1 MNLKLFFIGLLFL
14 ANPNINIIDIIP
26 DFIGLGI
33 VWFSITKISDLSSD
47 IYIARRGVAKL
58 FWTELA
64 KLLSFIWLIIYS
76 SDSGFFLVF
85 TFIFTIIEL
94 IFFIPTINSFMNG
107 TMILSTKYDG
117 NKSVSS
123 LQSAGRATIVFI
135 ILRNILTLLPQLAY
149 LYIEDGVGYVLEP
162 YIGIVIILSAFLQLI
177 AGIIWIIKLA
187 GCYNILK
194 TDFLFLDNM
203 KTDYQENIFPDRSRF
218 IKRSLKTGFM
228 FLGAFVLLSF
238 NIFFDGK
245 PLIPRCLSAV
255 SCLLMMFV
263 MRKYVKSNFLI
274 SVCAAVLGIV
284 STAAELYARYFA
296 SKYYY
301 LGISKSVEAYSMF
314 KKHVILAGINSA
326 VMCVLIILI
335 FIMLLRIISDHTGID
350 RHNELESIIIKEQ
363 SHKKDLRKLC
373 IAWLVFGIICAI
385 DTAVYSACLYLW
397 QPYWIIDLILYIIWF
412 AVTVNL
418 ISKIN
423 ESIER
428 KYL

>member
-76 SDSGFFLVF
+76 TDSGFFLVF

-162 YIGIVIILSAFLQLI
+162 YIGIVIILSAF
-177 AGIIWIIKLA
+177 
-187 GCYNILK
+187 
-194 TDFLFLDNM
+194 
-203 KTDYQENIFPDRSRF
+203 
-218 IKRSLKTGFM
+218 
-228 FLGAFVLLSF
+228 
-238 NIFFDGK
+238 
-245 PLIPRCLSAV
+245 
-255 SCLLMMFV
+255 
-263 MRKYVKSNFLI
+263 
-274 SVCAAVLGIV
+274 
-284 STAAELYARYFA
+284 
-296 SKYYY
+296 
-301 LGISKSVEAYSMF
+301 YS
-314 KKHVILAGINSA
+314 
-326 VMCVLIILI
+326 
-335 FIMLLRIISDHTGID
+335 
-350 RHNELESIIIKEQ
+350 
-363 SHKKDLRKLC
+363 
-373 IAWLVFGIICAI
+373 
-385 DTAVYSACLYLW
+385 
-397 QPYWIIDLILYIIWF
+397 
-412 AVTVNL
+412 
-418 ISKIN
+418 
-423 ESIER
+423 
-428 KYL
+428 